1 MANEPMAAAAGAG
14 TPPAGG
20 PGPEPRAVAAGR
32 GASWWSEGWRLF
44 TPGFGMWILAVVI
57 LVLVNI
63 GLNLVPVV
71 GPLASQ
77 ILFPVFAGG
86 LMLGCRAVD
95 RGNPL
100 TLAHVF
106 AGFSQRT
113 GPLLVVGLIY
123 TVLVIAVVVVV
134 AVLLFLFFGAAVIG
148 ALAAAGDPSRLGFTL
163 ESMYLAV
170 LVGALLFLA
179 LYLPVVMATWF
190 APALVMLGG
199 AEPLAAMKLSFSG
212 CLSNIVPFLL
222 YGLVGILLA
231 IVASIPLGLGWLVL
245 APVSVATIY
254 ASYCDIYEDKDV

>member
-14 TPPAGG
+14 SPPVG
-20 PGPEPRAVAAGR
+20 GPEPRSVAAER
-32 GASWWSEGWRLF
+32 GASWWSEAWRLF
-44 TPGFGMWILAVVI
+44 TPGVGMWILAIVI
-57 LVLVNI
+57 LFVLNI
-63 GLNLVPVV
+63 GLNLIPVV

-100 TLAHVF
+100 TLAHLF

-113 GPLLVVGLIY
+113 GPLLVVGVIY

-134 AVLLFLFFGAAVIG
+134 AVLLFLFFGAAVVG
-148 ALAAAGDPSRLGFTL
+148 ALAAAGDPSRLGL
-163 ESMYLAV
+163 ALGSMYFAL

-179 LYLPVVMATWF
+179 LYLPVVMAAWF
-190 APALVMLGG
+190 APALVMLAGT
-199 AEPLAAMKLSFSG
+199 EPLAAMKLSFSG
-212 CLSNIVPFLL
+212 CLKNIVPFLL
-222 YGLVGILLA
+222 YGLIGLLLA

-245 APVSVATIY
+245 APVLTATIY
-254 ASYCDIYEDKDV
+254 ASYCDIFEDKDA

>member
-1 MANEPMAAAAGAG
+1 
-14 TPPAGG
+14 
-20 PGPEPRAVAAGR
+20 
-32 GASWWSEGWRLF
+32 
-44 TPGFGMWILAVVI
+44 
-57 LVLVNI
+57 
-63 GLNLVPVV
+63 
-71 GPLASQ
+71 
-77 ILFPVFAGG
+77 
-86 LMLGCRAVD
+86 
-95 RGNPL
+95 
-100 TLAHVF
+100 VF

-113 GPLLVVGLIY
+113 GPLLVVGVIY

-179 LYLPVVMATWF
+179 LYLPVIMAVWF

-212 CLSNIVPFLL
+212 CLKNIVPFLL
-222 YGLVGILLA
+222 YGLIGILLA

-254 ASYCDIYEDKDV
+254 ASYCDIFEDKDA

>member
-1 MANEPMAAAAGAG
+1 MANELMTAAAGPEM
-14 TPPAGG
+14 PPAGG
-20 PGPEPRAVAAGR
+20 PGLEPRTVAAGR

-44 TPGFGMWILAVVI
+44 TPGFGMWILAVLI
-57 LVLVNI
+57 LVVVNV
-63 GLNLVPVV
+63 GLNLIPVV

-77 ILFPVFAGG
+77 ILFPVFTGG

-100 TLAHVF
+100 TLAHAF

-113 GPLLVVGLIY
+113 GPLVLVGVIY
-123 TVLVIAVVVVV
+123 TVLVIAVMVVV
-134 AVLLFLFFGAAVIG
+134 AVLLFVFFGAAVIG
-148 ALAAAGDPSRLGFTL
+148 AIAAAGDPSRLGLTL
-163 ESMYLAV
+163 ESMSLAL

-179 LYLPVVMATWF
+179 LYLPVMMAAWF

-212 CLSNIVPFLL
+212 CLKNIVPFLA
-222 YGLVGILLA
+222 YGLIGILLA

-245 APVSVATIY
+245 APVSIATIY
-254 ASYCDIYEDKDV
+254 ASYCDIFEDKDA

>member
-1 MANEPMAAAAGAG
+1 MANEPMAAGAG
-14 TPPAGG
+14 IPPVGG
-20 PGPEPRAVAAGR
+20 PGPEPRTVAAGR
-32 GASWWSEGWRLF
+32 GVSWWSEGWRLF
-44 TPGFGMWILAVVI
+44 TPGVGTWILAVVI
-57 LVLVNI
+57 LFVVNI
-63 GLNLVPVV
+63 GLNLIPVV
-71 GPLASQ
+71 GPLAAQ

-86 LMLGCRAVD
+86 LMLGCRAID

-113 GPLLVVGLIY
+113 GPLLVVGVIY

-148 ALAAAGDPSRLGFTL
+148 AIAAAGDPSRLGLTL
-163 ESMYLAV
+163 GSMYLAL

-179 LYLPVVMATWF
+179 LYLPVIMAAWF

-199 AEPLAAMKLSFSG
+199 TEPLAAMKLSFSG
-212 CLSNIVPFLL
+212 CLKNIVPFLL
-222 YGLVGILLA
+222 YGLVGLPLA

-245 APVSVATIY
+245 APVLIATIY
-254 ASYCDIYEDKDV
+254 ASYCDIFEDKDA